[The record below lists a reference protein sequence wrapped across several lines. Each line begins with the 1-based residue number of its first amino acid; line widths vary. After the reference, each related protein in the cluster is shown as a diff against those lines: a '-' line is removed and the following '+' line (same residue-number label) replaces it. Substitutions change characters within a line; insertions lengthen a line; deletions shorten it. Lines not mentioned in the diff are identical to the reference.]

1 MRGFFAPL
9 RMTTLRD
16 QWQKTNAGILRS
28 AQNDKPFVL
37 GKPFVLFVCNF
48 VSSWILDSVKL
59 EYRMTARGGAG
70 VETYFG
76 VWRVS
81 KRAQLLPGGTSI
93 VEGRV
98 EVTECPIGKYCQ
110 RVR

>member
-16 QWQKTNAGILRS
+16 QWQKTNAGILRF

-37 GKPFVLFVCNF
+37 GKPFVLDKPFVLFVCKF

-59 EYRMTARGGAG
+59 SPE
-70 VETYFG
+70 
-76 VWRVS
+76 
-81 KRAQLLPGGTSI
+81 
-93 VEGRV
+93 
-98 EVTECPIGKYCQ
+98 
-110 RVR
+110 